1 MNSIY
6 NHGVK
11 QTQTITRDL
20 TSFEKNLSTSPLSL
34 QGAITTSIT
43 AFKKT
48 IREYSDLID
57 KNTTDAAYT
66 KHESRVRKFNE
77 DLENFVS
84 KFDNLKKQRDIAVQE
99 TNKQELLGRRHIL
112 APPHQTSTPSENPYD
127 PTQQQQQQEQVM
139 LQREGL
145 YNENQALARGSEQL
159 DRILE
164 MGQQAFEDIVEQN
177 ETLRKLQTKFEESL
191 VTLGVSRG
199 TIRSVEKRAK
209 QDKWLFWF
217 CVVAMLVIFYY
228 IIKFFR

>member
-6 NHGVK
+6 NHGLK

-20 TSFEKNLSTSPLSL
+20 TEFEKNLSTSPLSL

-48 IREYSDLID
+48 IKEYSDLLD
-57 KNTTDAAYT
+57 KATTDSTYT
-66 KHESRVRKFNE
+66 KHESRLTKFNQ
-77 DLENFVS
+77 DLEQFTT
-84 KFDNLKKQRDIAVQE
+84 KFDSLKKQREISLQE
-99 TNKQELLGRRHIL
+99 SNKQELLGRRHI
-112 APPHQTSTPSENPYD
+112 PTSQQSSDNPYD
-127 PTQQQQQQEQVM
+127 PNSQPQNVM
-139 LQREGL
+139 PQREGL
-145 YNENQALARGSEQL
+145 YNENQALSRGSEQL

-177 ETLRKLQTKFEESL
+177 ETLRKLQTKFEEGL
-191 VTLGVSRG
+191 IVLGVSQG
-199 TIRSVEKRAK
+199 TIRSVERRAK

-217 CVVAMLVIFYY
+217 CVVMMLVIFYY